1 MQNIFKP
8 TKTNSNM
15 AKPIID
21 NPALYG
27 RDAVRFR
34 EMANDVSPVS
44 DAYMQQFS
52 QDVAYLRVHA
62 DFSL

>member
-1 MQNIFKP
+1 
-8 TKTNSNM
+8 M

-21 NPALYG
+21 TPALYG

-44 DAYMQQFS
+44 DTYMQQFS